1 MNDSRPAT
9 PALITLGSNIA
20 PERNLPR
27 AVALLRQNYHL
38 TVRAIS
44 RVYESL
50 PVSASGGVAEDPPP
64 FHYAALLVESDGY
77 YGPLALKFHVL
88 RFIELLLGRARSAD
102 RFAPRPMDLD
112 LALFGDCV
120 LSSPHLTLPDPD
132 ILTRAHVVLPLA
144 EVAPDWRHPLTGQ
157 TLAAIAAGF
166 GEVAGI
172 YPRDDLAL

>member
-1 MNDSRPAT
+1 MSEGGPPT

-38 TVRAIS
+38 TVRAVS
-44 RVYESL
+44 RVYESA
-50 PVSASGGVAEDPPP
+50 PVGASGGVVMDQPP
-64 FHYAALLVESDGY
+64 FLNAALWVESDGY

-88 RFIELLLGRARSAD
+88 RFIELLLGRQRSAD
-102 RFAPRPMDLD
+102 KFAPRPMDLD

-120 LSSPHLTLPDPD
+120 LTSPHLILPDPD
-132 ILTRAHVVLPLA
+132 ILTRAHVALPLA
-144 EVAPDWRHPLTGQ
+144 EIAPDWPHPLTGQ

-166 GEVAGI
+166 GEGAGI
-172 YPRDDLAL
+172 LPRDDLAL

>member
-38 TVRAIS
+38 TVRAVS

-50 PVSASGGVAEDPPP
+50 PVSASGEIAEDQPP
-64 FHYAALLVESDGY
+64 FLNAALWVGSDGY
-77 YGPLALKFHVL
+77 YGPLALKCHVL
-88 RFIELLLGRARSAD
+88 RFIELLLGRQRSAD
-102 RFAPRPMDLD
+102 KFAPRPIDLD

-120 LSSPHLTLPDPD
+120 LNSPHLTLPDPD
-132 ILTRAHVVLPLA
+132 ILRHAHVALPLA

-166 GEVAGI
+166 GEVASI
-172 YPRDDLAL
+172 HPRDDLAL